1 MERNDGPLDM
11 DCDFDDDDDDDDDDD
26 GDDDDGCDLQS
37 CHLCERKAWSKD
49 HNCQVK
55 AGEQNVTGD

>member
-1 MERNDGPLDM
+1 MGEDH
-11 DCDFDDDDDDDDDDD
+11 DDYDDDDDD

-55 AGEQNVTGD
+55 AGEQDVAGD